1 LLGLLVR
8 AWAATWRVRLV
19 VEPGAESAPRVL
31 AFWHGRQMP
40 LVAVRSRPAVALVSL
55 SKDGE
60 LQAGVMRSLGL
71 SVVRGSSSR
80 GGARALKAVVSALV
94 GGADALFAVDGPRGP
109 ARRAKPGALS
119 AARLAGA
126 AVVPV
131 GTAVSRGSVLRRAW
145 DRFLVPWPFARVVV
159 VAGAP
164 LAVDAAGPEAVEA
177 AIERA
182 ERRAAELLE
191 AA

>member
-1 LLGLLVR
+1 
-8 AWAATWRVRLV
+8 
-19 VEPGAESAPRVL
+19 
-31 AFWHGRQMP
+31 
-40 LVAVRSRPAVALVSL
+40 
-55 SKDGE
+55 
-60 LQAGVMRSLGL
+60 
-71 SVVRGSSSR
+71 
-80 GGARALKAVVSALV
+80 
-94 GGADALFAVDGPRGP
+94 
-109 ARRAKPGALS
+109 
-119 AARLAGA
+119 
-126 AVVPV
+126 
-131 GTAVSRGSVLRRAW
+131 VLRRAW